1 MHFLPVHRQTSRTEN
16 TPERTGRVHHCPAQ
30 GASMNHIISIR
41 DLDRTVIDTL
51 LDQAARLD
59 AQRYHEESLKGKILA
74 LLFFEPSTR
83 TRMSFEAAMARLG
96 GTSIGVD
103 SVEASSMAK
112 GETLAD
118 TIRVVSGYADTIVL
132 RHPKEGA
139 ARLASEFS
147 TVPVINAGDGAGQHP
162 SQTLLDLYTIRQS
175 MPLEGI
181 SVGLLGDLRYGRTA
195 HSLAYA
201 LSLYGAT
208 LHTIAPKGLDL
219 PGSIADELRK
229 GGTAIQEH
237 SDISRVIGELDVL
250 YVTRIQRERFPDSS
264 SYFQV
269 ASSYRVTPELLSLG
283 KDRLIVLHPLPR
295 LDEIDPRVDNLPFAR
310 YFEQSRN
317 GIPVR
322 MAMLL
327 KVMP

>member
-1 MHFLPVHRQTSRTEN
+1 MDAGTGWPDALPFRAR
-16 TPERTGRVHHCPAQ
+16 GIA
-30 GASMNHIISIR
+30 MNHIISIH
-41 DLDRTVIDTL
+41 DLERTEIDSL
-51 LDQAARLD
+51 LDEAASF
-59 AQRYHEESLKGKILA
+59 QSFVYNEQHLKGKILA

-96 GTSIGVD
+96 GSSIGLD
-103 SVEASSMAK
+103 SVEASSMVK

-175 MPLEGI
+175 MPLRGI
-181 SVGLLGDLRYGRTA
+181 TVGLLGDLRYGRTA
-195 HSLAYA
+195 HSLASA
-201 LSLYGAT
+201 LSLYGAR
-208 LHTIAPKGLDL
+208 LHTISPKGLELPSAIAHDL
-219 PGSIADELRK
+219 REA
-229 GGTAIQEH
+229 GTEIIEH
-237 SDISRVIGELDVL
+237 RVVEDIINDLDVL
-250 YVTRIQRERFPDSS
+250 YVTRIQRERFPDSA

-269 ASSYRVTPELLSLG
+269 ASSYRVTPELLTG
-283 KDRLIVLHPLPR
+283 VKEHLIVLHPLPR
-295 LDEIDPRVDNLPFAR
+295 LDEIDPRVDHLPYAR

-322 MAMLL
+322 MAMLQ
-327 KVMP
+327 KVMHG